1 MVSEPHRLILWDVD
15 GTLMSAGP
23 VGRTVF
29 DAAVAHVLGRAA
41 DGHDVQMSGKT
52 DPQIAL
58 EILATMA
65 VIGDDAAD
73 HLPAVLRA
81 LERELE
87 AAVDLVREQGRVH
100 PGVVEVLTS
109 LDAEPGVRQSVLTGN
124 LRPTAR
130 LKVGAF
136 GLDRWLDLEAG
147 AYGSDDADRTR
158 LVPVAL
164 ARQAELHGVTV
175 PTDRV
180 WVVGD
185 TPADLACARVGG
197 VRCLL
202 VGTGRIAVDELA
214 AAGPDAVLGDLSDLD
229 RVRSILLGPAEVSG

>member
-1 MVSEPHRLILWDVD
+1 MVSEAHRLILWDVD
-15 GTLMSAGP
+15 GTLMTAGP

-29 DAAVAHVLGRAA
+29 DAAVATVLGRVV

-65 VIGDDAAD
+65 VHGDEAAA
-73 HLPAVLRA
+73 HLPKVLRA
-81 LERELE
+81 LEGELE
-87 AAVDLVREQGRVH
+87 TAVDLIREQGRVH
-100 PGVVEVLTS
+100 PGVVEVLAS

-124 LRPTAR
+124 LRANAL

-164 ARQAELHGVTV
+164 ARLAELRGFKIQR
-175 PTDRV
+175 DRV

-185 TPADLACARVGG
+185 TPADLACARAGG

-202 VGTGRIAVDELA
+202 VATGRIPLDELVT
-214 AAGPDAVLGDLSDLD
+214 AGPDAVLNDLSDLD
-229 RVRSILLGPAEVSG
+229 RVRSILLGPAGVSG

>member
-29 DAAVAHVLGRAA
+29 DAAVAHVLGTAV

-65 VIGDDAAD
+65 VTGDEAAER
-73 HLPAVLRA
+73 LPAVLRA

-87 AAVDLVREQGRVH
+87 DAVHLVREEGRVH
-100 PGVVEVLTS
+100 PGVIEVLTS

-164 ARQAELHGVTV
+164 ARQAELRGVAI
-175 PTDRV
+175 PPERV
-180 WVVGD
+180 WVIGD
-185 TPADLACARVGG
+185 TPADLACARAGG

-202 VGTGRIAVDELA
+202 VATGRIPFDDLA
-214 AAGPDAVLGDLSDLD
+214 AAGSEAVLRDLSDVD